1 MVEKPTDERGA
12 TMNPVLS
19 ICEGYQLD
27 MASYTRTGLRV
38 GIWASS
44 GRGKSFGVGVFCEE
58 LLAAGIPVIAIDPEG
73 ELHTLREQFR
83 VLVLGGEQGDLPLPS
98 GPAGIRF
105 ALDRA
110 LDGGVGLV
118 VDLSEKPSNRSQQEA
133 ARPWFETLW
142 TLISEQRRP
151 AALVVEEVHI
161 FAPQSGSA
169 ITADIMQRFAKQGR
183 KRGAILVA
191 ASQRTQAVSKE
202 FMSQLNFSCIGG
214 FETERDYEAVK
225 AVVDGHSFDEFR
237 ALETGRFYLSSP
249 GTFDRWRPRRTSHG
263 GDSPTWDPAEANRS
277 TARDS
282 ALDELVEQLR
292 SAFAEDEPVEQESV
306 ATTVDRARIRVLEQE
321 LSAGQKQLAEAKR
334 ELSNALDETNRLRIA
349 LLVAGSIKVMITQE
363 IIARTPALA
372 VPAAAVALAGGT
384 VQQEAA
390 VAAPPSPSA
399 PQVEV
404 RAVAKP
410 APPVSLVQDVKLTPA
425 AILAIDDIKSM
436 VRRARERARRRSPQA
451 GEWCQAIVKS
461 LVGGAAI
468 NPVEMA
474 GRYGYHGKVTFNR
487 IEAMLDALVAV
498 GFATYKSGQYY
509 LNEPYIRQ
517 LILKA

>member
-1 MVEKPTDERGA
+1 MVEEPTDERGV

-98 GPAGIRF
+98 GSAGIRF

-142 TLISEQRRP
+142 MLISEQRRP

-214 FETERDYEAVK
+214 FETERDYDAVK

-237 ALETGRFYLSSP
+237 ALEPGRFYISSP

-263 GDSPTWDPAEANRS
+263 GDSPTWDPADSQHSSN
-277 TARDS
+277 RDS

-292 SAFAEDEPVEQESV
+292 AAFAEDEPVEQESP
-306 ATTVDRARIRVLEQE
+306 AAAVDRARIRALEQE
-321 LSAGQKQLAEAKR
+321 LSTAKKQLAEAKR
-334 ELSNALDETNRLRIA
+334 ELSSAAEQTSQLRIA
-349 LLVAGSIKVMITQE
+349 LLVAGAIQVTIKNELAAGIR
-363 IIARTPALA
+363 ALPLPAG
-372 VPAAAVALAGGT
+372 AVAIVGGT
-384 VQQEAA
+384 AQQEAA
-390 VAAPPSPSA
+390 VAAP
-399 PQVEV
+399 QVEV
-404 RAVAKP
+404 KAEVKPPPLPLLQEVRLSAEAVLR
-410 APPVSLVQDVKLTPA
+410 VEE
-425 AILAIDDIKSM
+425 IKSM
-436 VRRARERARRRSPQA
+436 VRRARARARRRYSQA
-451 GEWCQAIVKS
+451 GEWCQPIVKG
-461 LVGGAAI
+461 LLGGAAI

-474 GRYGYHGKVTFNR
+474 GRYGYHGKVTVNR

-498 GFATYKSGQYY
+498 GFAFFKSGEYR